1 MDNDFEK
8 RYEEAKKQ
16 YDEATNSIRA
26 LFNEALTYY
35 HIAKTTDPV
44 EAEQA
49 LARLEKLYNTYHHR
63 LTPKQ
68 ISEFDEIKAKKIV
81 APETIEGNPSES
93 EDEL

>member
-26 LFNEALTYY
+26 LFNETLTYY
-35 HIAKTTDPV
+35 HIAKVTNPD

-49 LARLEKLYNTYHHR
+49 LARLEKLYKTYHHR

-68 ISEFDEIKAKKIV
+68 ISEFNEIKAKKIV
-81 APETIEGNPSES
+81 APEKSEENPPEGEF
-93 EDEL
+93 